1 MSAASIRSDVLSAA
15 VVHCLSLR
23 MTTDSSEG
31 TDEAKDRGEMSV
43 PLLWGFLVTLFLGV
57 IGYYGLLASR
67 SLWPLLWLP
76 LLSPVLGI
84 LYLIF
89 FVHSTRDLNRY
100 LAGFGIGLVTIMAVG
115 VLLVLAIYYGILS

>member
-1 MSAASIRSDVLSAA
+1 MSAASIRPVLSAA
-15 VVHCLSLR
+15 VAYRLSFR
-23 MTTDSSEG
+23 RTTDSSEG
-31 TDEAKDRGEMSV
+31 TDGVGDREEMSL
-43 PLLWGFLVTLFLGV
+43 PLMWGFLVTLFLGV
-57 IGYYGLLASR
+57 IGYYGLLTSR

-76 LLSPVLGI
+76 LLSPILGI

-89 FVHSTRDLNRY
+89 FIHSTRDLNRY

>member
-15 VVHCLSLR
+15 IAYCLSLR
-23 MTTDSSEG
+23 RTTDSSEG
-31 TDEAKDRGEMSV
+31 TDGAEDRRGMSL
-43 PLLWGFLVTLFLGV
+43 PLLWGFLVTLSLGV
-57 IGYYGLLASR
+57 IGYYGLLTSR

-76 LLSPVLGI
+76 LLSPILGI

-115 VLLVLAIYYGILS
+115 VLLVLAIYYGVLA